1 MASKRLSAMIFAVL
15 CGPLSAAY
23 IGYLY
28 PAGARAGD
36 EVEIL
41 VGGQGLWGVRNVIL
55 TGGGIS
61 DVVCRNVPGLPVP
74 SGSQRRHLYKWVRQ
88 IERGDRSFL
97 PLPTGENAMID
108 WRHSPWFSQLNELTP
123 LQYEITTRFLFV
135 PRNSLQ
141 MSPSIAQRVIVRF
154 KIDPKASPGRRE
166 LRLAGYNWVSN
177 PMPFYISG
185 VSEVREPR
193 YSPPPTK
200 KPECVFAYPCVVNGQ
215 IMPGETDRFGFEAKK
230 GEVLYFAMKAR
241 ALQPYLGDGV
251 PGYFQGVL
259 EVTDEQGRQLAFADD
274 RYFDPD
280 PVLCFKVPETGRYRL
295 LVRDALYRGR
305 EDFVY
310 RIEIDSKPRPW
321 SMLPPPDFAVSP
333 LRIDPQ
339 NRSVPLTVPTVVD
352 DRLGKPGSRAVWLFS
367 AKKDEKIVLDLW
379 ARRLGSP
386 VDGLL
391 EIYDPS
397 GKRLCVCDDVKRQRI
412 GLVMQHTDPTVI
424 FTAPVSGTYR
434 AVVRDSA
441 GAGGPDHRYY
451 LRIDRPRPDFRAYAA
466 PSALEVSNRGIFT
479 VIVERMDGFSG
490 PVTVRL
496 NSPDGFKLCG
506 ENTVPANSCRAVF
519 TLDGMNSRRGS
530 LQRVSMTASS
540 GNVSHPVTPGTEAMQ
555 AFAYTHLIPCEGDF
569 YVARTGKY
577 WASYLFRW
585 KEKNPPALKLYP
597 GSRTNIAIT
606 LGKNLPPDFSVSGI
620 ALHEQPQGLSVENVK
635 LDIDKRLLTAAL
647 CAGTDAKP
655 VTVNQIFVVNVS
667 NTEKPRGK
675 KNKQAKP
682 RTVRS
687 TAILPSRRLIIE
699 APSSAKK

>member
-1 MASKRLSAMIFAVL
+1 MTSKQLWAAVVVVL
-15 CGPLSAAY
+15 CGTLSAAY

-28 PAGARAGD
+28 PAGGRAGE

-41 VGGQGLWGVRNVIL
+41 IGGQGLGSVRNVIL

-61 DVVCRNVPGLPVP
+61 GIVCQNVPGLPVP

-108 WRHSPWFSQLNELTP
+108 WRHSPWFSRLNELTP
-123 LQYEITTRFLFV
+123 LQYEITTRFLYV

-154 KIDPKASPGRRE
+154 KIDRNAPPGRRE

-193 YSPPPTK
+193 YSPPPAK
-200 KPECVFAYPCVVNGQ
+200 KPECAFTPPSVVNGQ
-215 IMPGETDRFGFEAKK
+215 IMPGETDLFDFEAKK

-251 PGYFQGVL
+251 PGYFQGVM
-259 EVTDEQGRQLAFADD
+259 EVTDETGKQLAFADD
-274 RYFDPD
+274 RHFDPD
-280 PVLCFKVPETGRYRL
+280 PVLRFAVPATGRYRL

-310 RIEIDSKPRPW
+310 RIEVDGKPRPW
-321 SMLPPPDFAVSP
+321 TMLPPPDFAVAP
-333 LRIDPQ
+333 LRIPPE
-339 NRSVPLTVPTVVD
+339 NRTVPLTPPTVVED
-352 DRLGKPGSRAVWLFS
+352 CLDKPGSRAVWLFS
-367 AKKDEKIVLDLW
+367 AKKDEKIVADLW

-386 VDGLL
+386 VDGLI
-391 EIYDPS
+391 EICDPS
-397 GKRLCVCDDVKRQRI
+397 GKRVCVCDDVRRQRI

-424 FTAPVSGTYR
+424 FTAPVSGTYK

-466 PSALEVSNRGIFT
+466 PSALEISNRGIFT
-479 VIVERMDGFSG
+479 VIIERMDGFSG
-490 PVTVRL
+490 PVTIKL
-496 NSPDGFKLCG
+496 HSPDGFKLCG
-506 ENTVPANSCRAVF
+506 ENTVPAGSCRAVF
-519 TLDGMNSRRGS
+519 TLDSMSARRGS
-530 LQRVSMTASS
+530 LQRVSMTASGGS
-540 GNVSHPVTPGTEAMQ
+540 VTRSVTPGTEAMQ
-555 AFAYTHLIPCEGDF
+555 AFAYTHLVPCEGDF
-569 YVARTGKY
+569 YVARTGRY
-577 WASYLFRW
+577 WSSYLFRW

-597 GSRTNIAIT
+597 GSKANISIA
-606 LGKNLPPDFSVSGI
+606 LGKNLPHDFAVSGI

-635 LDIDKRLLTAAL
+635 LDIDKRLLTATVS
-647 CAGTDAKP
+647 AGTDAKP
-655 VTVNQIFVVNVS
+655 VTVNQIFVINVS
-667 NTEKPRGK
+667 STDRPRGRK
-675 KNKQAKP
+675 KQSAKP
-682 RTVRS
+682 RIIRS
-687 TAILPSRRLIIE
+687 SAILPSRRLIVE
-699 APSSAKK
+699 APPAKK